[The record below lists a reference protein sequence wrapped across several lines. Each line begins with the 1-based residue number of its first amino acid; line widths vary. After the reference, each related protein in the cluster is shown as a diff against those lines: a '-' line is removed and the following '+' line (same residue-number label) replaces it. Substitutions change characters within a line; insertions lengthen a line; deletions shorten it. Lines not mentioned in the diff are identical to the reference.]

1 MSETIVVVVIVL
13 GGFGIWLALHREG
26 RVRYRKK
33 ALLTGCE
40 LEFFHHLRQALP
52 ECVVAPQV
60 GLAALIE
67 PAGIGPGRQTA
78 LALLATRRAGY
89 AVFDEQMQLLAIIEL
104 DHSSRRKRADAV
116 MDRYL
121 AEAGLRTVRFS
132 SKQLPSDVRIRGSVF
147 ARGQLQASGDSGPFT
162 GEPSAIEF
170 ERPKGPWRNTLNAHS

>member
-13 GGFGIWLALHREG
+13 GGFGIWLALHRQG

-33 ALLTGCE
+33 AFLTGCE
-40 LEFFHHLRQALP
+40 LEFFHRLRQALP
-52 ECVVAPQV
+52 ECLIIPQV

-67 PAGIGPGRQTA
+67 PAGIGPGRQAA

-89 AVFDEQMQLLAIIEL
+89 AVFDEQMQLLVIIEL
-104 DHSSRRKRADAV
+104 DHSSRHKRAETA

-121 AEAGLRTVRFS
+121 ADAGLRTVRFS
-132 SKQLPSDVRIRGSVF
+132 SKRPPSDARIRGSVF
-147 ARGQLQASGDSGPFT
+147 ARGQLQTSGDSGPFT

>member
-1 MSETIVVVVIVL
+1 MSETIVVAVIVL
-13 GGFGIWLALHREG
+13 GGFGIWLAMHREG

-40 LEFFHHLRQALP
+40 LEFFHRLRQALP

-78 LALLATRRAGY
+78 LSLLATRRVGY
-89 AVFDEQMQLLAIIEL
+89 AVFDEQMQLLTIVEL
-104 DHSSRRKRADAV
+104 NHGSRRKRADMA

-121 AEAGLRTVRFS
+121 TEAGLRTVRFNS
-132 SKQLPSDVRIRGSVF
+132 RQLPSDVRIRASVF
-147 ARGQLQASGDSGPFT
+147 ARGQSQASGDSGPLAS
-162 GEPSAIEF
+162 EASAIEF

>member
-1 MSETIVVVVIVL
+1 MSETIVVVAIVL
-13 GGFGIWLALHREG
+13 GGFAIWLALHREG

-33 ALLTGCE
+33 ALLSGCE
-40 LEFFHHLRQALP
+40 LEFFHRLRQALP
-52 ECVVAPQV
+52 ECVVFPQV

-89 AVFDEQMQLLAIIEL
+89 AVFDEQMQLLLIIEL
-104 DHSSRRKRADAV
+104 DHSSRRQRADVA

-147 ARGQLQASGDSGPFT
+147 ARGHLPASGDGPFT
-162 GEPSAIEF
+162 DEASAIEF
-170 ERPKGPWRNTLNAHS
+170 ERPKGHWRNTLNVHS

>member
-1 MSETIVVVVIVL
+1 MSETIVVAVIVL

-40 LEFFHHLRQALP
+40 LEFFHRLCQALP
-52 ECVVAPQV
+52 ECVVVPQV
-60 GLAALIE
+60 GLAALVE

-89 AVFDEQMQLLAIIEL
+89 AVFDEQMQLLLIIEL
-104 DHSSRRKRADAV
+104 DHSRRKRGDAA

-121 AEAGLRTVRFS
+121 AEAGLRTVRFNS
-132 SKQLPSDVRIRGSVF
+132 RRLPSDVRIRGSVF
-147 ARGQLQASGDSGPFT
+147 ARGQLQASGDSGPFV
-162 GEPSAIEF
+162 GEESAIEF
-170 ERPKGPWRNTLNAHS
+170 ERPKGPWRNTVNAHS

>member
-1 MSETIVVVVIVL
+1 MSETIVVIAIVL

-40 LEFFHHLRQALP
+40 LEFFHRLRQALP

-67 PAGIGPGRQTA
+67 PTGIGPGRQTA

-104 DHSSRRKRADAV
+104 DHSSGRKRADAA

-132 SKQLPSDVRIRGSVF
+132 SKRLPSDVRIRGSVF
-147 ARGQLQASGDSGPFT
+147 ARGQLQASGDSGPLT
-162 GEPSAIEF
+162 GDAPAIEF